1 MSKDVILRLIGD
13 LGADGA
19 TYKALEFSGSAV
31 ESMTVASRMT
41 ISNMAIE
48 AGAKCALFTPDEK
61 TAEYC
66 DITLNDYQKSL
77 FGDPDAAYCRVME
90 YNAEDFVPV
99 MACPSQVDK
108 IRNVSELE
116 GTEIDQ
122 VFIGSCTNGR
132 WKIWLLPPKFKGQT
146 GCKIRKADRNSGQPK
161 DLQTG
166 R

>member
-1 MSKDVILRLIGD
+1 
-13 LGADGA
+13 
-19 TYKALEFSGSAV
+19 
-31 ESMTVASRMT
+31 
-41 ISNMAIE
+41 
-48 AGAKCALFTPDEK
+48 
-61 TAEYC
+61 
-66 DITLNDYQKSL
+66 
-77 FGDPDAAYCRVME
+77 ME
-90 YNAEDFVPV
+90 YKAEDFVPV

-132 WKIWLLPPKFKGQT
+132 LEDLAAAAEVLKGQE
-146 GCKIRKADRNSGQPK
+146 GSKFRKTDRNTCQPQ